1 MANKDTSA
9 SALYPFPNKRI
20 AESKKSNDKKYHEQW
35 ARAIHSIFTENR
47 AGVTE
52 SDRQFFRLMRLYGS
66 GNQPHSLYEDYN
78 AGHSSNS
85 TTTNID
91 VDGNDVRADNKPQ
104 KARSGYNH
112 INQSNPSLMPRIKN
126 KIKGYVYNIDYDI
139 TIDTIDDNSGAE
151 KEDKKNAIRVQ
162 MEHGKFIAEFKRNAG
177 IPVEEP
183 VYIPQSPQ
191 ELELFESV
199 NGFKLNSAMAM
210 EKLLK
215 HSFEISN
222 WDHQTKDLLLDDGCD
237 IGWMAGRVIFDCEDF
252 KFKVKYVDPEYL
264 VVPYSKYHDY
274 SEMPW
279 VGYYE
284 QMTVADLRMELP
296 HVDEEDLAK
305 LAKNNCGKLGN
316 PSSDNWDRAKEQDS
330 YGAYG
335 YDNFLVWVLHTE
347 WIDEEFYSKLE
358 YTSKNGR
365 KSRYIID
372 EEERKTLK
380 EKNKP
385 NHLIVDYNKRK
396 LRMCSWVVDSDHI
409 FDWGMSNFQD
419 RPTKNKVLSSFRV
432 VRLNDK
438 PITELLYPVMDD
450 FKIAWMKFQEGR
462 AMAIKSGYSIDWS
475 MMQNIEDGG
484 KKYSVIELMEM
495 WRDTGILIFQGSLSG
510 KYEGGRPTPIAEIP
524 GNAGILLDE
533 SMKLWMF
540 ANQKLQDVTG
550 LNPISLGASSQG
562 GTATE
567 AQLGVTSTTDI
578 LRPLILK
585 MLNIKEFCAA
595 SLARK
600 LQLGIRFNADIRK
613 VYEPIVGKN
622 DMQILLDA
630 EKTHVQYGQTFTAKP
645 DEEYKKMLLEAA
657 SISLNNRRQG
667 LIGISL
673 ATYTYL
679 FERIMGGGNLKEIRL
694 IIAYQEQ
701 KYQEEVDNKAKENIQ
716 LQGQENM
723 KLEETKARAAQLMK
737 QMDAEEQK
745 MQFTRDILKEYFKA
759 FPNLATPFV
768 QMVTGNII
776 VPEGGAN
783 VPTGGNLPQSPSG
796 DGNMPPMQQTA

>member
-1 MANKDTSA
+1 MATTEITS
-9 SALYPFPNKRI
+9 SVLYPFPSKRLQ
-20 AESKKSNDKKYHEQW
+20 ESTKANDSEYHKSFAK
-35 ARAIHSIFTENR
+35 AIHNMFTE
-47 AGVTE
+47 GKSGITD
-52 SDRQFFRLMRLYGS
+52 SDRSHMRLMRQYGS
-66 GNQPHSLYEDYN
+66 GTQSSSLYVDYKQGN
-78 AGHSSNS
+78 NP
-85 TTTNID
+85 TTAPNID
-91 VDGNDVRADNKPQ
+91 RDGND
-104 KARSGYNH
+104 ARDDSKSSSARRGLNH
-112 INQSNPSLMPRIKN
+112 INDSIISLMPRIKN
-126 KIKGYVYNIDYDI
+126 KIKGYVNNIDYDI
-139 TIDTIDDNSGAE
+139 VIDTIDDNSGAE
-151 KEDKKNAIRVQ
+151 KEDRKNAIRVQ
-162 MEHGKFIAEFKRNAG
+162 MEHGKFISEYKRNAG

-183 VYIPQSPQ
+183 VYVPQSPQ

-264 VVPYSKYHDY
+264 VVPYTKYHDY

-284 QMTVADLRMELP
+284 QMTISDLRMEMP
-296 HVDEEDLAK
+296 KVKEEDIAA
-305 LAKNNCGKLGN
+305 LAKNGCGKLGN
-316 PSSDNWDRAKEQDS
+316 PSSDGWDKLNTQNS
-330 YGAYG
+330 YGAWG

-372 EEERKTLK
+372 EEEKKALK

-409 FDWGMSNFQD
+409 FDWGLSNFQD
-419 RPTKNKVLSSFRV
+419 RPTKNKVIPSFRV
-432 VRLNDK
+432 ARLNDK

-450 FKIAWMKFQEGR
+450 FQIAWMKFQDGR
-462 AMAIKSGYSIDWS
+462 AMAIKSGYSIDFS
-475 MMQNIEDGG
+475 MMQNIDDGS
-484 KKYSVIELMEM
+484 KKYSVLEQFEL
-495 WRDTGILIFQGSLSG
+495 WRDSGILIFQGSLSG
-510 KYEGGRPTPIAEIP
+510 KYEGGRTTPIAEIP
-524 GNAGILLDE
+524 GNVGILIDE

-567 AQLGVTSTTDI
+567 AQLGVSSTTDI
-578 LRPLILK
+578 LRPLIVK

-630 EKTHVQYGQTFTAKP
+630 ENSHVQYGQTFVAKP

-657 SISLNNRRQG
+657 QISMNNRRQG
-667 LIGISL
+667 LVGIDL
-673 ATYTYL
+673 ATYSYL

-694 IIAYQEQ
+694 IIAYQES
-701 KYQEEVDNKAKENIQ
+701 KYQEQMDTKAKESIQ
-716 LQGQENM
+716 LQGQQNAQMEQV
-723 KLEETKARAAQLMK
+723 KAQAQQQIFGMQQEGKKSDFLHQILIDYYK
-737 QMDAEEQK
+737 QVPQEA
-745 MQFTRDILKEYFKA
+745 KA
-759 FPNLATPFV
+759 FVAGAMGGEYQDDEPPIPPQGNAVPQEQPQ
-768 QMVTGNII
+768 QM
-776 VPEGGAN
+776 
-783 VPTGGNLPQSPSG
+783 
-796 DGNMPPMQQTA
+796 MQ

>member
-1 MANKDTSA
+1 MANKDTS
-9 SALYPFPNKRI
+9 SSVLYPFPNKRI
-20 AESKKSNDKKYHEQW
+20 AESKKTNDKEYHKQW
-35 ARAIHSIFTENR
+35 AKGIHTLFIEGR
-47 AGVTE
+47 AGITE
-52 SDRQFFRLMRLYGS
+52 SDRQWMRLMRLYGS
-66 GNQPHSLYEDYN
+66 GNQPHSLYAEYN
-78 AGHSSNS
+78 VGHSSGS
-85 TTTNID
+85 ETASID
-91 VDGNDVRADNKPQ
+91 ASGTDVRSDDKPQ
-104 KARSGYNH
+104 KQRTGYQH
-112 INQSNPSLMPRIKN
+112 INESNPSLMPRIKN

-139 TIDTIDDNSGAE
+139 IIDTIDDNSGAE

-162 MEHGKFIAEFKRNAG
+162 MEHGKFINQYKLNAG

-183 VYIPQSPQ
+183 VYLPQSPQ
-191 ELELFESV
+191 ELALFESV
-199 NGFKLNSAMAM
+199 NGFKLNSAIAM
-210 EKLLK
+210 EKILK

-222 WDHQTKDLLLDDGCD
+222 WDHQIKDLLLDDGCD
-237 IGWMAGRVIFDCEDF
+237 IGWMAGRVYFDCEDF

-284 QMTVADLRMELP
+284 QMTISDLRMEMSD
-296 HVDEEDLAK
+296 VDEEDIAA
-305 LAKNNCGKLGN
+305 LAKNGCGKLGN
-316 PSSDNWDRAKEQDS
+316 PSSDNWDRLKIQDS

-358 YTSKNGR
+358 YTSKNNR

-372 EEERKTLK
+372 EEERASLK

-396 LRMCSWVVDSDHI
+396 LRMCSWVVDSEHT
-409 FDWGMSNFQD
+409 FDWGLSNFQD
-419 RPTKNKVLSSFRV
+419 RPTKNKVLPSFRI

-450 FKIAWMKFQEGR
+450 FKIAWMKFQDGR
-462 AMAIKSGYSIDWS
+462 SMAIKSGYSIDWS

-510 KYEGGRPTPIAEIP
+510 KYEGGRPTPIGEIP

-550 LNPISLGASSQG
+550 LNPISLGATSG

-567 AQLGVTSTTDI
+567 AQLGVSSTTDI
-578 LRPLILK
+578 LRPLIMK

-595 SLARK
+595 SLTRR
-600 LQLGIRFNADIRK
+600 LQLGIRFNAEIRK
-613 VYEPIVGKN
+613 NYEPIVGMN

-630 EKTHVQYGQTFTAKP
+630 EKSRVQYGQTFEAKP
-645 DEEYKKMLLEAA
+645 DDEYKKMILEAA
-657 SISLNNRRQG
+657 QISLNNRRQG
-667 LIGISL
+667 LVGIDL

-694 IIAYQEQ
+694 IIAYQEK
-701 KYQEEVDNKAKENIQ
+701 KYQEEIDNKAKENIQ
-716 LQGQENM
+716 LQGQENQ
-723 KLEETKARAAQLMK
+723 KLEQIKAQAAQQAMAMEKESEKEKFLHQILIDYYK
-737 QMDAEEQK
+737 QVPQEA
-745 MQFTRDILKEYFKA
+745 KA
-759 FPNLATPFV
+759 FVAGAMGGEYQDDEQPIPPQGNAAVEGQPQ
-768 QMVTGNII
+768 QM
-776 VPEGGAN
+776 
-783 VPTGGNLPQSPSG
+783 
-796 DGNMPPMQQTA
+796 MQ